1 MIKRALAAL
10 IGVALMMAVTPINA
24 ADNVKVG
31 YSYPQ
36 TGFLSPFA
44 SVQLQ
49 AQELWKD
56 QINAAGGLSIG
67 GSEKRKIEFVSY
79 DDRSEVPITPTIYE
93 KLISDDKVDLLLGP
107 YGTPW
112 HMSIVPVLER
122 HRFPLIASTASS
134 VTVREANAK
143 YMFFAE
149 KLPDENGPGLASFL
163 KLAGATKLALFTL
176 QFPNTLEVKKFA
188 LPEIEKAGIEIVV
201 NQEYGFEIK
210 DFTASIA
217 RAQAEGADAVVALSF
232 PGDGLKFIQRARE
245 MNLTAPIQ
253 YVYLGPG
260 IPSFMDTLGANL
272 NGIVSLAHW
281 SQHNKNWPRAKPF
294 YDAYRARY
302 NEPPDLLDSVIAY
315 MAAEILQQA
324 VEAVGLDREKMRE
337 HLASATFE
345 TINGPVRFE
354 QQTNV
359 LTPPGVFQFQDGEP
373 QIIWPPEIATG
384 KFMPKPAW
392 Q

>member
-1 MIKRALAAL
+1 MIKRTLTVL
-10 IGVALMMAVTPINA
+10 VGLVLVIAVTPSLA
-24 ADNVKVG
+24 AEKVKVG
-31 YSYPQ
+31 YSYPA
-36 TGFLSPFA
+36 TGFLSAFA

-67 GSEKRKIEFVSY
+67 GKEKRKIEFVSY

-149 KLPDENGPGLASFL
+149 KLPDENGPALASFL
-163 KLAGATKLALFTL
+163 KLAGAKKLALFTL

-294 YDAYRARY
+294 YDAYKARWKD
-302 NEPPDLLDSVIAY
+302 PPDLLDSVIAY
-315 MAAEILQQA
+315 MAAEILQQT
-324 VEAVGLDREKMRE
+324 VETVGLDREKMRE
-337 HLASATFE
+337 HIASATFE

-354 QQTNV
+354 NQTTV
-359 LTPPGVFQFQDGEP
+359 LTPPGIFQFQDGEP
-373 QIIWPPEIATG
+373 QIIWPAEISTS
-384 KFMPKPAW
+384 KFQPKPAW